1 MKRIALISIIISFV
15 IGLSVGIFDLFHPII
30 LDECGE
36 WANPRMYDSSSE
48 YWKIMIK
55 DAYTWALI
63 VMFLSYLP
71 VFLLLLLGKTIKS
84 KFIVDS
90 RVKD

>member
-1 MKRIALISIIISFV
+1 MKRIALISLIISFV
-15 IGLSVGIFDLFHPII
+15 VGLSVGIFDLFHPII

-48 YWKIMIK
+48 YWKVMIK

-71 VFLLLLLGKTIKS
+71 VFLMLLIGKQIKS
-84 KFIVDS
+84 KFIVNT
-90 RVKD
+90 RVEN